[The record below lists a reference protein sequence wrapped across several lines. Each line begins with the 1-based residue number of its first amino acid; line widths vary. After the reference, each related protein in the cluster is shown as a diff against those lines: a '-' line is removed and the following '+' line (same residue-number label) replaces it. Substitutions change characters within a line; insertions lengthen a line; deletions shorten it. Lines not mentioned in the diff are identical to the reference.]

1 MGFLKKLFGGGSEGG
16 SSDAGQDGF
25 FVYVQCDH
33 CQKKVRLRIIKGHDL
48 NFAGDG
54 FVWHKTIVDSRCFQ
68 QIPAVVHFDRNLNMT
83 NAEISGGHFITKE
96 EYDQPE
102 SDDGKSSG
110 TAASVD
116 AAG

>member
-1 MGFLKKLFGGGSEGG
+1 
-16 SSDAGQDGF
+16 
-25 FVYVQCDH
+25 
-33 CQKKVRLRIIKGHDL
+33 
-48 NFAGDG
+48 
-54 FVWHKTIVDSRCFQ
+54 
-68 QIPAVVHFDRNLNMT
+68 MT
-83 NAEISGGHFITKE
+83 NVEISGGHFITKE